1 MMKNGFFLLATLLSL
16 AIHAQQ
22 QHHKPTIAVL
32 NLKNAADVSKGEA
45 DIISD
50 RLRIELFKTGN
61 VEVMEREQ
69 MQTVLEEQGFQAS
82 GACSDEGCMVEMGQ
96 LLGVQF
102 LITGSI
108 GKLGNLYLLNFRS
121 IDVKTGKI
129 NKVVSVD
136 IDGNIEEVV
145 VRLGDIAWE
154 LTCKAKKKKPKPV
167 KQPAEPV
174 KKTAEP
180 KKPVVTSSEPLP
192 DCDETVFL
200 QALDLSQFPIPI
212 HDDSFDEIISDI
224 KSAIESA
231 CEEEIDDDIDVEV
244 VTPRQIARF
253 PSSCKSGVVRMKFIS
268 YSTRPDED
276 ETIGK
281 VKACFF
287 FFKTPTHQDPSF
299 KIIIEKEGGS
309 KTGEQETLM
318 DAFDDLADELE
329 DELADHDRIDKLDP
343 DKD

>member
-1 MMKNGFFLLATLLSL
+1 MKNGFFLLVTLLCYAS
-16 AIHAQQ
+16 HAQQ
-22 QHHKPTIAVL
+22 QPRKPTIAVL
-32 NLKNAADVSKGEA
+32 NLKNAANVSKGEA

-129 NKVVSVD
+129 NKVVSED
-136 IDGNIEEVV
+136 INGYIEEVV
-145 VRLGDIAWE
+145 GRLSDIAWD
-154 LTCKAKKKKPKPV
+154 LTSKAKKKKSKPV
-167 KQPAEPV
+167 TQPVEHV
-174 KKTAEP
+174 KKTAKPEEP
-180 KKPVVTSSEPLP
+180 IDTSSEPLP

-212 HDDSFDEIISDI
+212 HDDSFDEITGDI
-224 KSAIESA
+224 KDAIESA

-253 PSSCKSGVVRMKFIS
+253 SSSCKSGLVRMKFIS
-268 YSTRPDED
+268 YSTRPDDD

-287 FFKTPTHQDPSF
+287 FYDTPSSQRPSF
-299 KIIIEKEGGS
+299 KITIEKEGGS
-309 KTGEQETLM
+309 HIGEQKILM

-329 DELADHDRIDKLDP
+329 DELADNDYIDNLDP